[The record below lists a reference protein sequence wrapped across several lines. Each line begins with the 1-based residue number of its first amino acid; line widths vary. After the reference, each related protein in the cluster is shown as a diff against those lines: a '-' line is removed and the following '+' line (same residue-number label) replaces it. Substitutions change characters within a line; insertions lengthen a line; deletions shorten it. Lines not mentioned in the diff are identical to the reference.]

1 MRFEPRRELR
11 RFSASIASLLLHRS
25 PPWLSL
31 RWSECE
37 KECVNEFWS
46 LNWIS
51 IVAFWFWIWA
61 GVGVLVDLGLSHY
74 RPLRL
79 TYRVMLGAPA
89 LLLVHPAI
97 VFNSLN
103 APGVFFLL
111 KLVAVLFF
119 LLCLHCF
126 FLHFLP
132 LLLICVGFS
141 LLRELSLGS
150 RWKCYGSVVIV
161 AVVVSSSSTFKV
173 RHFAAFCWVCVSWSV
188 CVSYKYWSSWFV
200 RSIQIKLIRE
210 IYTNQVDP

>member
-1 MRFEPRRELR
+1 MFPPCLPYKPIKANRLEATLLQVTATYHIYTFMFVCGTSLHIINERRRSANEKRIWIGEATIPWAFGCEWRMRFEPRRELR

-119 LLCLHCF
+119 LLRLHCF

-132 LLLICVGFS
+132 LLLV
-141 LLRELSLGS
+141 R
-150 RWKCYGSVVIV
+150 
-161 AVVVSSSSTFKV
+161 AV
-173 RHFAAFCWVCVSWSV
+173 
-188 CVSYKYWSSWFV
+188 
-200 RSIQIKLIRE
+200 
-210 IYTNQVDP
+210 N

>member
-1 MRFEPRRELR
+1 MIL
-11 RFSASIASLLLHRS
+11 IDKVIS
-25 PPWLSL
+25 PYIFNYKNLIIFL
-31 RWSECE
+31 KNYLFINTILFKLEYE
-37 KECVNEFWS
+37 KWDV
-46 LNWIS
+46 
-51 IVAFWFWIWA
+51 
-61 GVGVLVDLGLSHY
+61 
-74 RPLRL
+74 
-79 TYRVMLGAPA
+79 TMLGAPA
-89 LLLVHPAI
+89 LLLVHPTI
-97 VFNSLN
+97 VFNSLH

-119 LLCLHCF
+119 LLCLHCC

-132 LLLICVGFS
+132 LLLSCVGFS